1 MNGSGHCSDR
11 STHPLFLVARRGLH
25 QGCHAESWIGEFK
38 IQIYS
43 FYMNKLLPPFIT
55 KWLFDYPEKSQ
66 FENPHPQK
74 QLLPCICTFCH
85 RFQIHSPFSPQIAR
99 TELPEN
105 MKNDIMI
112 LVSNLMQ
119 QEQNK
124 KKWRCK
130 TRREDNAR
138 FSNSN
143 KRKYTNPWNSNVL
156 CSERVDYARLEN
168 LHFVATVV
176 PLNKLLWINQNIEA
190 TKVLWASN
198 HF

>member
-25 QGCHAESWIGEFK
+25 QGCHAESWTGEFK

-124 KKWRCK
+124 KNKSEGAKLDAKIMRAFQ
-130 TRREDNAR
+130 TRIKESIPTLGIAT
-138 FSNSN
+138 SCA
-143 KRKYTNPWNSNVL
+143 V
-156 CSERVDYARLEN
+156 SELIMPVSKICTL
-168 LHFVATVV
+168 
-176 PLNKLLWINQNIEA
+176 
-190 TKVLWASN
+190 
-198 HF
+198 